1 MNATQKELALATID
15 VFFDSVQLVV
25 SLTRFAFAIG
35 LLTRDAGFATIQAGR
50 DARIRFDAWVDEIV
64 ENATFRPTALLA
76 PAADDDLSQAPTPPT
91 PDPVVEAEIVPATPK
106 TDELRQWIKD
116 SRQNYAE
123 LANIAADLIE
133 DKEESINQDLADLG
147 IRELRQIAKGK
158 GIEKYSRKSKAELIQ
173 ELATV

>member
-1 MNATQKELALATID
+1 MNTTQKELALASID

-25 SLTRFAFAIG
+25 SFARLTIALGAI
-35 LLTRDAGFATIQAGR
+35 TYEASKATVQSGR
-50 DARIRFDAWVDEIV
+50 NARIKFDAWVDEIV
-64 ENATFRPTALLA
+64 ENAIFRQTALLA
-76 PAADDDLSQAPTPPT
+76 PADDDHLSQAPTPPA
-91 PDPVVEAEIVPATPK
+91 PEPVIEAEIIPATPK
-106 TDELRQWIKD
+106 TDELRQWIKA

-133 DKEESINQDLADLG
+133 DKEESINQDLAELG
-147 IRELRQIAKGK
+147 IRQLRQIAKDK

>member
-1 MNATQKELALATID
+1 MNITQKELALATID

-35 LLTRDAGFATIQAGR
+35 LVTRDAGFATIQSGR
-50 DARIRFDAWVDEIV
+50 NARIKFDAWVDEIV

-76 PAADDDLSQAPTPPT
+76 PAAADDSSQAPTAPAPT
-91 PDPVVEAEIVPATPK
+91 PVIEAEIIPATPK
-106 TDELRQWIKD
+106 TDELRQWIKA

-123 LANIAADLIE
+123 LASITTDLIE
-133 DKEESINQDLADLG
+133 DKEESINQDLAELG
-147 IRELRQIAKGK
+147 IQELRQIAKDK
-158 GIEKYSRKSKAELIQ
+158 GIEKYSRKSKAALIQ